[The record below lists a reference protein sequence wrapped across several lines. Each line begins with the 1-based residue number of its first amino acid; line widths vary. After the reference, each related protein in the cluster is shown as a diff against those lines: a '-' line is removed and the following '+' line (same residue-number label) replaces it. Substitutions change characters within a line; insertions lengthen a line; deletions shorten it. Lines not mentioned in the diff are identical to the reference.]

1 MSVRVRFPF
10 RVLKKAAF
18 QKGSAAFLFYPDTK
32 YSSTLHPAI
41 FQIDNKLKPTPH
53 PNNNSIYI
61 WIDEIFILLSRR
73 HNQTERFV
81 ILIGGPYKA
90 G

>member
-1 MSVRVRFPF
+1 MICSFF
-10 RVLKKAAF
+10 VLS
-18 QKGSAAFLFYPDTK
+18 GY
-32 YSSTLHPAI
+32 AI
-41 FQIDNKLKPTPH
+41 LVHTTSGYFQIDNKLKPTTH
-53 PNNNSIYI
+53 SDNNSIYI